1 VPEFLI
7 SNTMKQIELEMP
19 VDEMGEADLR
29 VTLSDVLAAHEE
41 NVADY
46 AQTVEALESAES
58 DVEAAKTYF
67 AQKAESLT
75 QLSADV
81 LVERF
86 SLSELSD
93 MATQADEA
101 AEAFSEDSPEESPE
115 AEAADEADEE
125 PEGSLFAER
134 PQKSPAF
141 TSDDDA
147 MAQYAEAAR
156 ERLAHIPGLRLD

>member
-1 VPEFLI
+1 
-7 SNTMKQIELEMP
+7 MKQIELEMP

-29 VTLSDVLAAHEE
+29 ATLSDVLGAHEE
-41 NVADY
+41 NVAEY
-46 AQTVEALESAES
+46 AQTVEALEAAEA
-58 DVEAAKTYF
+58 DIETAKTYF
-67 AQKAESLT
+67 AEKAEAFT

-81 LVERF
+81 LTERF
-86 SLSELSD
+86 SLAELSD
-93 MATQADEA
+93 MAGQADEA
-101 AEAFSEDSPEESPE
+101 AAAFSEDSTEEPVE
-115 AEAADEADEE
+115 DVEGEFAEGENDEE

-156 ERLAHIPGLRLD
+156 ERLSHIPGLRLD